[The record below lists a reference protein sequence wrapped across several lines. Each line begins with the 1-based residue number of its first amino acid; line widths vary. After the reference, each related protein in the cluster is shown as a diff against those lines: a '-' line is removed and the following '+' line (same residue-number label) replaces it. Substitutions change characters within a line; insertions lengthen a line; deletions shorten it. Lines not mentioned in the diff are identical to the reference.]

1 MDIETPEPQE
11 EEQQQLCRGHSEE
24 LERMEAILRDTARLV
39 EAQQGDPL
47 LGPIRKALEKG
58 EQETGDYVLD
68 DQNLLFHAPRGRAH
82 VVALPRTLV
91 PGVLAL
97 AHGTFGHPGIA
108 RTTLII
114 ADKYNWP
121 SLKQDVRAYVR
132 SCRCR
137 LRKRQ
142 WSTQLRM
149 LPARFLRPW
158 EALEMDILDMKTVS
172 YKGNRYLLVIVDR
185 ATKFLFAF
193 PLPTKETLNVSK
205 KLLEL
210 ILIFGLPFSIR
221 CDGGREFVSTIME
234 HLCRWL
240 KVSLDV
246 GPANHPRG
254 QGAVERM
261 GSVLQQLLS
270 ELCQAWP
277 ERWDDYVAVA
287 T

>member
-39 EAQQGDPL
+39 EAQQEDPL

-68 DQNLLFHAPRGRAH
+68 DQNLLFHAPRGLAH

-137 LRKRQ
+137 LRKR
-142 WSTQLRM
+142 
-149 LPARFLRPW
+149 
-158 EALEMDILDMKTVS
+158 
-172 YKGNRYLLVIVDR
+172 
-185 ATKFLFAF
+185 
-193 PLPTKETLNVSK
+193 
-205 KLLEL
+205 
-210 ILIFGLPFSIR
+210 
-221 CDGGREFVSTIME
+221 
-234 HLCRWL
+234 
-240 KVSLDV
+240 
-246 GPANHPRG
+246 
-254 QGAVERM
+254 
-261 GSVLQQLLS
+261 
-270 ELCQAWP
+270 
-277 ERWDDYVAVA
+277 
-287 T
+287 